1 MIKTRFRKVTY
12 KFDIDIPT
20 SIKHA
25 LEIDRINQNNFWRD
39 ALELEMM
46 NVGIAFDILYDN
58 DVVPPGW
65 SKVTGHVI
73 FDCKMDMTRKSR
85 WLLDGHKTPEPLHSG
100 LH

>member
-1 MIKTRFRKVTY
+1 MTY
-12 KFDIDIPT
+12 KFGIDIPT

-25 LEIDRINQNNFWRD
+25 LDIYRINQNTFWRD